1 VLLQGDVRFIVHHH
15 DEGILLADFT
25 LVGINIDFSMWE
37 NEGRAINGQVHTW
50 KFDHGVINT
59 PTTLLMKERD
69 IEIASG
75 EFRNRA
81 NDLQNH
87 FDGNW
92 KIKSLF
98 NGVIMT
104 NFFDVKLDGA
114 TKTAFIG
121 FDIDPI
127 FVGLPNQY
135 Q

>member
-1 VLLQGDVRFIVHHH
+1 
-15 DEGILLADFT
+15 
-25 LVGINIDFSMWE
+25 MYE
-37 NEGRAINGQVHTW
+37 NAGRAINGQVNAW

-59 PTTLLMKERD
+59 PTTLLMTARD

-75 EFRNRA
+75 EFNNVA
-81 NDLQNH
+81 NNLQNKMNS
-87 FDGNW
+87 NW

-104 NFFDVKLDGA
+104 NFFDLKLDGA
-114 TKTAFIG
+114 SKTIVIG